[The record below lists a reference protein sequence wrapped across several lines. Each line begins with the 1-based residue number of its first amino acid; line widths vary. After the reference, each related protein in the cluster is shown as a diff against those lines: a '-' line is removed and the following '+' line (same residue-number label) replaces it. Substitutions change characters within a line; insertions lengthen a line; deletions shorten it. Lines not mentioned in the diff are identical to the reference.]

1 MAATMVLTWV
11 ALPVPKIR
19 QHAEQRVEHGQEL
32 PVLAQTVFDV
42 VHRAAD
48 PLAGGAAL
56 PEKCTASVT
65 SANLVHIPNSAEHHI
80 QNTAPGPPMAIA
92 PATPAMLP
100 VPTVPA
106 SAVQTAWN
114 GVICTVRGILFAEHT
129 PDGGFD
135 RIREICGSAKKPV
148 RTLSSSPTPMMHTI
162 AGMPHTKLLTA

>member
-11 ALPVPKIR
+11 ALPVPKR
-19 QHAEQRVEHGQEL
+19 SARRTASTEMPGTASACPDR
-32 PVLAQTVFDV
+32 FDV

-56 PEKCTASVT
+56 SKMYSERDLRKFGAHTQQRRAP
-65 SANLVHIPNSAEHHI
+65 H
-80 QNTAPGPPMAIA
+80 QNTAPGPPIAIA

-114 GVICTVRGILFAEHT
+114 GVIAPSEASFCGTCVRWWF
-129 PDGGFD
+129 
-135 RIREICGSAKKPV
+135 
-148 RTLSSSPTPMMHTI
+148 
-162 AGMPHTKLLTA
+162 